1 MISPVFVPGAPEA
14 VGPYAHATQVGALV
28 FCSGQGPV
36 DPATGALVAGDV
48 RAQTRRVLANLAL
61 VLEGQGLTLHDVAKT
76 TVFLK
81 DMRDFAGMNDIYA
94 EVFGPHRPARST
106 VAVREIP
113 LDALVEI
120 ECIAVRPE

>member
-1 MISPVFVPGAPEA
+1 
-14 VGPYAHATQVGALV
+14 
-28 FCSGQGPV
+28 GQGPV

-61 VLEGQGLTLHDVAKT
+61 VLQGQGLTLHDVAKT